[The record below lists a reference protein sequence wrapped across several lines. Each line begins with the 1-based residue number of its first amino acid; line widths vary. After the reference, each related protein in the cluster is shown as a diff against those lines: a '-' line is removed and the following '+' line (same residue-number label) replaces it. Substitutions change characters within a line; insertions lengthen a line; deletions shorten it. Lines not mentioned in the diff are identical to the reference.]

1 MESLKDEAR
10 TNAAAYIN
18 EIMDEAKL
26 NANQQASLNEANGY
40 LRSISKT
47 LQDAGHNEYIAL
59 KEANV
64 SSYLRRIY

>member
-1 MESLKDEAR
+1 MNTSINSSFSDMQRAISEGQKAF
-10 TNAAAYIN
+10 NAG
-18 EIMDEAKL
+18 
-26 NANQQASLNEANGY
+26 QQAGLNEANGY

-64 SSYLRRIY
+64 SGYLRRIY